1 MLFREALVVNPFQAK
16 KKTVQR
22 ATLWQNI
29 ATTLKTL
36 DDPPFKQTL
45 TKRSVQDRCSLLC
58 EKYRKRMSYEKT
70 ATGVSP

>member
-1 MLFREALVVNPFQAK
+1 MLRVVNPFQAK

-45 TKRSVQDRCSLLC
+45 TKR
-58 EKYRKRMSYEKT
+58 
-70 ATGVSP
+70 